1 MLRAMKTILV
11 LTNFSKKSENAANAA
26 LKIAISTKS
35 EILLFYSVIHP
46 ETTPDIFKNSVE
58 EYDLLHNEITTYFN
72 ELTGRLKRQLKERNA
87 EEFKP
92 PIRILRATGDLG
104 MSVSE
109 VVAANNIWMVI
120 MGAKESD
127 NGLSNFLFGSCPFK
141 VINNVLCPVLLI
153 PEKTDLDDIQKM
165 AIVTDNISF
174 DAETADFLTEFTKPY
189 SPKLIMTQVASD
201 SDNLVEVHAEGS
213 NKTPGSSRPGLLNS
227 LIRENII
234 KTDLEAFV
242 NEDDVDILAI
252 VHKKD
257 GLFRQ
262 IFHSG
267 FINTL
272 LNYNQQ
278 AILIFPVK

>member
-1 MLRAMKTILV
+1 MKTILV

-26 LKIAISTKS
+26 LNIAISTKS
-35 EILLFYSVIHP
+35 EILLFHSLIHP
-46 ETTPDIFKNSVE
+46 ETTPDIFKNPVE
-58 EYDLLHNEITTYFN
+58 EYDLLHGEITTYFN
-72 ELTGRLKRQLKERNA
+72 ELTSRLRRTLKERNV

-104 MSVSE
+104 ISVSE

-120 MGAKESD
+120 MGTKESD
-127 NGLSNFLFGSCPFK
+127 NGLSNFLFGSCTFK

-153 PEKTDLDDIQKM
+153 PEKTDLQDIQKI

-174 DAETADFLTEFTKPY
+174 DTEAADFLTEFTEPY
-189 SPKLIMTQVASD
+189 NPKLIMTQVASD
-201 SDNLVEVHAEGS
+201 SNTLVEIHAEAS
-213 NKTPGSSRPGLLNS
+213 TQIPGSCRSGLLNS
-227 LIRENII
+227 IIRENII

-262 IFHSG
+262 IFHGG